1 MSSLNDAVRSG
12 AGLGLGCARPRSATR
27 FGRLRAIKG
36 LRIFK
41 SIKRLVV
48 STPHNKNNK
57 LHSTHH
63 APQHLKLTFALS
75 VSVAAIRRQ
84 ACVYFQSFPAAPP
97 R

>member
-1 MSSLNDAVRSG
+1 MSSLNDAVPVGTGVR
-12 AGLGLGCARPRSATR
+12 AAALGYR